1 MDREKTDDITFK
13 LLANPT
19 KLKKKNKKEIV
30 TEDDVLFL
38 KLKKR
43 YPEML
48 ILNSDKHTILNKIE
62 TLLNQNS
69 EYEINKDNIDNI
81 SGIFYNNSTYYNSFL
96 SLATGRSS
104 CSLYLDTVL
113 LATSYPF

>member
-48 ILNSDKHTILNKIE
+48 ILNNDKHTILNKIE
-62 TLLNQNS
+62 TLLVDITISNIINNIIS
-69 EYEINKDNIDNI
+69 EIEYEH
-81 SGIFYNNSTYYNSFL
+81 L
-96 SLATGRSS
+96 
-104 CSLYLDTVL
+104 
-113 LATSYPF
+113 P